1 MNEKRR
7 DNKGR
12 LLYKGE
18 MQEKDGRYRYTYTDL
33 KGKRRT
39 VYSWTLTDTDRI
51 PEGKNI
57 CKSLRAKKKEIQ
69 FKLAQGINDTNMTV
83 LELLKTY
90 YSLKTNVKPNTKAA
104 YKTVYNIIKEE
115 DFGYL
120 KIKNISMLKAQE
132 FLVQLYNKRN
142 QSYAT
147 IHRVRKHL
155 KPAFRLAVRDRLILD
170 NPFDFA
176 LSSILK
182 DTRKKRTS
190 ISSEDEKR
198 FLDFCREDK
207 FYQRYYDAFYI
218 LFNTG
223 LRISELCGL
232 TLKDINFEA
241 ETFNVTKQLQRVQNP
256 ETNKM
261 EFAITSTKTI
271 TSQRELPMTTE
282 VKKSFERIVR
292 NRRKPIT
299 EKMID
304 EYTGFIFV
312 KQNGSPMVGADWLN
326 KFKRATAKYNET
338 HSILLPK
345 ITPHICRHT
354 YCTKMAKTGINP
366 KTLQYLMGHAN
377 IKTTLD
383 TYTHIGLEDARKE
396 LKRLII

>member
-170 NPFDFA
+170 NPFDFT

-190 ISSEDEKR
+190 ISS
-198 FLDFCREDK
+198 DK
-207 FYQRYYDAFYI
+207 NICAVF
-218 LFNTG
+218 
-223 LRISELCGL
+223 
-232 TLKDINFEA
+232 KA
-241 ETFNVTKQLQRVQNP
+241 E
-256 ETNKM
+256 
-261 EFAITSTKTI
+261 S
-271 TSQRELPMTTE
+271 
-282 VKKSFERIVR
+282 
-292 NRRKPIT
+292 
-299 EKMID
+299 
-304 EYTGFIFV
+304 
-312 KQNGSPMVGADWLN
+312 
-326 KFKRATAKYNET
+326 
-338 HSILLPK
+338 
-345 ITPHICRHT
+345 
-354 YCTKMAKTGINP
+354 
-366 KTLQYLMGHAN
+366 
-377 IKTTLD
+377 
-383 TYTHIGLEDARKE
+383 
-396 LKRLII
+396 